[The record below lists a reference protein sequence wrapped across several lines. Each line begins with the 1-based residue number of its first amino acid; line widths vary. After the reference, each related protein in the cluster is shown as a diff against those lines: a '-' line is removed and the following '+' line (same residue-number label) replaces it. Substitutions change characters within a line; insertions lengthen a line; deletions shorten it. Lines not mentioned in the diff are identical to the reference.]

1 MTTIH
6 AGLAD
11 ELQHD
16 FCRARAQL
24 ATARLHQAEKDTP
37 GTRAAVA
44 EWLSFIDAVLD
55 VYPGTSTPG
64 EPLYTSS

>member
-16 FCRARAQL
+16 FSRARAQL
-24 ATARLHQAEKDTP
+24 ATARLQQAEKDTP
-37 GTRAAVA
+37 ATRAAVA
-44 EWLSFIDAVLD
+44 GWLSFIDAVLD
-55 VYPGTSTPG
+55 VYLGTSAPG
-64 EPLYTSS
+64 EPLRTSS